1 MAALSSDMAS
11 KVDALDKGSVAKF
24 QTRADAV
31 FRNLGPEDVQV
42 RPEASSSWQLKKE
55 QVFRSGKE
63 AEDASSEEEAED
75 PAQQLI
81 TGDML
86 GMRGDEEEK
95 VMATASRAFCRA
107 LDQEDEYDAT
117 DALASQSL
125 RAHPAPDRPP
135 LETEVL
141 ADNIYERRV
150 SHAGAGPSTPS
161 MSASMMDIDMHML
174 GGAAAPSHAHSNGPG
189 LADIPAASAGMG
201 RGMGRLHRVP
211 SGTG

>member
-81 TGDML
+81 TGL
-86 GMRGDEEEK
+86 QSFTQPLIRFCQSSAGCHKNLTLARRAEK
-95 VMATASRAFCRA
+95 AIANDSSVDTKS
-107 LDQEDEYDAT
+107 
-117 DALASQSL
+117 
-125 RAHPAPDRPP
+125 PK
-135 LETEVL
+135 
-141 ADNIYERRV
+141 
-150 SHAGAGPSTPS
+150 HA
-161 MSASMMDIDMHML
+161 MH
-174 GGAAAPSHAHSNGPG
+174 AYH
-189 LADIPAASAGMG
+189 ASAILSSSQV
-201 RGMGRLHRVP
+201 RQQYV
-211 SGTG
+211 GTI